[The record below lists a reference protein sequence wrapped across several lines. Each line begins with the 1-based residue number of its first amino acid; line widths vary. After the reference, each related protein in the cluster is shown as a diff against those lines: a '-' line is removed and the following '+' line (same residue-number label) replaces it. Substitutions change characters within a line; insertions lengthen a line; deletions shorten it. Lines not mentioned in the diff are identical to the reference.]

1 MAEAGCDW
9 DFIEVD
15 IAGTKHG
22 HHWPHEQRGRRVD
35 LASFSPPTFTG
46 KLETSDHAPLDFL
59 FKTTGEE
66 LYDVPVAA
74 LKPFCSQPRCTVF
87 TETAFRLH
95 VQLVSRRQRHQGH
108 DVRQDVAVSR
118 YANM

>member
-1 MAEAGCDW
+1 MVIIGSMSSG
-9 DFIEVD
+9 V
-15 IAGTKHG
+15 GTLTFLH
-22 HHWPHEQRGRRVD
+22 
-35 LASFSPPTFTG
+35 FPPTQTFTG

-74 LKPFCSQPRCTVF
+74 LKPFCSEPRCTI
-87 TETAFRLH
+87 ELKLRLH